1 MSCPL
6 EALTGFEPV
15 NRGFADRS
23 LKPLGYNASARA
35 H

>member
-1 MSCPL
+1 MNCPL

-15 NRGFADRS
+15 NHGFADRS
-23 LKPLGYNASARA
+23 LRPLGYNASGKA